1 MINTLLRLLSQNS
14 PFTKRRGY
22 QERGSTLSRLNHIDL
37 YGSIVN
43 TLFPSSIRAT
53 ISIFCVWRGKVL
65 IMLRYFLSQDTPT
78 EIAMMSEILLMMI
91 NDTTTPFP
99 YLFLSLLHNTSRVHS
114 PATNNNTIAGA
125 TNL

>member
-1 MINTLLRLLSQNS
+1 MNTLLRLLSQKS

-22 QERGSTLSRLNHIDL
+22 QERGSTLSRLNPIDL

-43 TLFPSSIRAT
+43 TLFSSSIRAT

-65 IMLRYFLSQDTPT
+65 IMLRYFLSQYTPT
-78 EIAMMSEILLMMI
+78 EIAMMSEIPLMI
-91 NDTTTPFP
+91 ANDATTLFP
-99 YLFLSLLHNTSRVHS
+99 YFFLSLTRNTSRVHS
-114 PATNNNTIAGA
+114 PATTNNTIAGA